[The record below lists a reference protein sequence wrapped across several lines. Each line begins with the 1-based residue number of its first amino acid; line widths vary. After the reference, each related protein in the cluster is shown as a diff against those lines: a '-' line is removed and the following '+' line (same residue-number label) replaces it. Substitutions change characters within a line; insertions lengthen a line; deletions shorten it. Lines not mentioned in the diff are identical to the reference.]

1 MPNRNDHGEAGRT
14 GEHDRQGV
22 FRRGGAPGVP
32 DEFEKLY
39 RSRESEQRVVGETRR
54 LPPAGEAP
62 PPRSGRPRRRTH
74 SAGREYDG
82 RGIQRRRKEERRRR
96 RNTVLVTL
104 LVLLLVLPTGLYLWA
119 DARLV
124 RVDALLDYEGRPDDQ
139 PGTTYMIV
147 GSDSRDG
154 LDDEQIRELATGRA
168 EGRRT
173 DTIMVLYLPDDGGEP
188 TIVSVPRDSYVP
200 LAVPG
205 YADNKINAAFADA
218 VCGTNEAGEEVC
230 GGPAPLVETFERA
243 SGVHV
248 DHYVEIGMGGFVNLV
263 DAVGGVELCPEEPM
277 VDPKAGLDIEAGCQ
291 EMDGGTAL
299 GYVRTRATPRADLD
313 RIARQREFFSALV
326 QEASAPSTLLNPF
339 KSVPLVLAGTDTF
352 MVDEGDRLRH
362 LATMLLAMRGGTQ
375 TTAIPVGGTPTLA
388 GVGSVVVW
396 DEVRSEEMFAAMRAG
411 EPIPETAFQE

>member
-1 MPNRNDHGEAGRT
+1 MADRRNRGEAGRT

-22 FRRGGAPGVP
+22 FRRGGAPDRP

-39 RSRESEQRVVGETRR
+39 RSRESEQKVVGGTRR
-54 LPPAGEAP
+54 LPAAHEAP
-62 PPRSGRPRRRTH
+62 PRQPGRPRRRTH
-74 SAGREYDG
+74 GAGREYDG
-82 RGIQRRRKEERRRR
+82 RGIDRRSKELR
-96 RNTVLVTL
+96 RNRTKAILSVG
-104 LVLLLVLPTGLYLWA
+104 LVLLLVLPVGFYLWA
-119 DARLV
+119 DSRLE
-124 RVDALLDYEGRPDDQ
+124 RVEALLDYEGRPDRQ

-154 LDDEQIRELATGRA
+154 LDDEQMRELATGYA

-173 DTIMVLYLPDDGGEP
+173 DTIMLLYMPRDGEP
-188 TIVSVPRDSYVP
+188 TIVSVPRDSYVT
-200 LAVPG
+200 LAIPG
-205 YADNKINAAFADA
+205 YADNKINTAFADT
-218 VCGTNEAGEEVC
+218 VCGTDEEGGEVC

-243 SGVHV
+243 SGVRI
-248 DHYVEIGMGGFVNLV
+248 DHYVEIGMGGFVDLV
-263 DAVGGVELCPEEPM
+263 DAVGGVRMCPEEAM

-313 RIARQREFFSALV
+313 RIARQREFFSALI
-326 QEASAPSTLLNPF
+326 QESSAPATLFNPF

-362 LATMLLAMRGGTQ
+362 LASMLLAMRGGTQ
-375 TTAIPVGGTPTLA
+375 TTAIPVGSTPTLD

-396 DEVRSEEMFAAMRAG
+396 DEARAEEMFAAIRTG
-411 EPIPETAFQE
+411 EPIPESAFQD